1 MPKGESMHP
10 QASSQ
15 NIAPEAPLRP
25 VSQERGSSQQADQ
38 RKPQPPERQ
47 TTSAVERGVPQPT
60 GQAQSNPTPPPQSIT
75 SPLSSVP
82 VAQSTPVAAVS
93 TPVPVAASS
102 DKIEKQWVD
111 RADEIMQTK
120 AQDPHA
126 EEEAHEEL
134 SAQYLK
140 QRFNIVIKRS
150 GPQG

>member
-1 MPKGESMHP
+1 MHP

-25 VSQERGSSQQADQ
+25 VSQERGSDQQADQ
-38 RKPQPPERQ
+38 LKPQSPERQ
-47 TTSAVERGVPQPT
+47 VASAAERGVPQPT
-60 GQAQSNPTPPPQSIT
+60 GPSLSNPAQAPQSVA
-75 SPLSSVP
+75 SPLSAVP
-82 VAQSTPVAAVS
+82 VAQSTPAAAVS
-93 TPVPVAASS
+93 TPIPVTASS
-102 DKIEKQWVD
+102 DKIEKLWVD
-111 RADEIMQTK
+111 RADEIIQTK
-120 AQDPHA
+120 AQDPYA